1 MKDYQIQYSFQSF
14 SREIGILEE
23 LHHAEKSDAPN
34 SSAVRM
40 HCEGGTEILK
50 SPKYES
56 LEISTADCIFL
67 HRNTNCTKALDI
79 ALVLLPFKESYDYQN
94 FEARHGLALRTN
106 SSVPHRNEDT
116 LFLFLTINPED
127 ESWGG
132 RLSPRE
138 MVRFPLQEI
147 GSFQII

>member
-1 MKDYQIQYSFQSF
+1 
-14 SREIGILEE
+14 
-23 LHHAEKSDAPN
+23 
-34 SSAVRM
+34 M

-94 FEARHGLALRTN
+94 FEAQHGLALRTN
-106 SSVPHRNEDT
+106 SSVPHRNEDA
-116 LFLFLTINPED
+116 LFLFLMINPED
-127 ESWGG
+127 ESWGAVISKRNG
-132 RLSPRE
+132 EVSSPRNRKFSDHMKRPE
-138 MVRFPLQEI
+138 VNHWQSSRSYRQLFSPCRLL
-147 GSFQII
+147 